1 MFIYDGTR
9 HNVNDL
15 GREYPRVP
23 LLDRSIGGRPC
34 YDLPL
39 LASQYASVIVET
51 KESARV
57 RSAQL
62 RKLGYDVS
70 YIGNVYKFN

>member
-23 LLDRSIGGRPC
+23 LLDRSVGGRPS
-34 YDLPL
+34 YDLQL
-39 LASQYASVIVET
+39 LALQCASVVVET

-62 RKLGYDVS
+62 RKQGFNVS
-70 YIGNVYKFN
+70 YSNNVYKFN